1 MNPYAEIPLVF
12 RESLWTGTGLTLPA
26 LFSPAVLSAQGWP
39 RDRNP
44 SKHEPSNRIDMDFSV
59 LKEIMAFTL
68 YCLMVQ

>member
-1 MNPYAEIPLVF
+1 MNSHAEIPLVF
-12 RESLWTGTGLTLPA
+12 RESLWTGTSLTLPA

-44 SKHEPSNRIDMDFSV
+44 SEHERSNRIDTDFSF
-59 LKEIMAFTL
+59 LKENMAFTL